1 MSQTEQAVGRCQAV
15 VVSDTAYIK
24 EIITHVGL
32 IRKVIVICNL
42 NKYLSESKIINEFR

>member
-1 MSQTEQAVGRCQAV
+1 MSQTEQAVGRCQA
-15 VVSDTAYIK
+15 AYIK